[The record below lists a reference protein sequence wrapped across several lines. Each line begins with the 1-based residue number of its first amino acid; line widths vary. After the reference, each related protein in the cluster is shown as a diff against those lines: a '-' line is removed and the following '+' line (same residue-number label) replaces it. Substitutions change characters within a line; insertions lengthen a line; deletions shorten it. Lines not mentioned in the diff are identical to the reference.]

1 MTFIVNLNNS
11 TGYFNLPFKA
21 TGWLVWFAFLGFNLY
36 LLFRWRKYQREL
48 NRFRRITQFILAV
61 LTPLSALFF
70 GLHLPV
76 GNALPQPGLTTLPTS
91 PVLMFFSTIPWVL
104 AAGLLGPLSSGLLA
118 GFSGII
124 LALYADHNFFLPL
137 IYMLSGLVFGWLMQQ
152 NYRSISFRLAR
163 VPMVLGLVMIL
174 IYPIFFIVFTLFTV
188 GDSLAVRLDYA
199 ISLLPGVSIAFA
211 LQLLMG
217 VIFAQAISLIAPN
230 LWQQEQKTIASPEE
244 RNLEAGLLYRM
255 APLGAIFALLVIV
268 ILSIFM
274 FNTNQQRLAVQMRN
288 VADSAGGSI
297 PFSLETGQNLIVQL
311 AEDDRLLQTDN
322 PFLVEDV
329 LVEYLNRVP
338 FYNQLTYLDSDQNL
352 IAAYPRTSLNSIDLT
367 LQEQEAIDF
376 ALRGV
381 YFQSYSLEPEHEGEA
396 ARLTFVVAVESDT
409 GQVGV
414 IIGRTNLDQNPFF
427 IPSLEI
433 LESLSEIGGV
443 AMLVDE
449 QGMVLYH
456 PDSTLIGTYYL
467 GEIDLR
473 NPLYDIR
480 HTSADGTREIL
491 YVQPVPGRSWA
502 IITTMPTEV
511 SQELTLR
518 STLPLSIMLIL
529 LLAIVF
535 SVLRIAIRPVIRS
548 IGDLAGQ
555 ATQVANGELD
565 HSLESERVD
574 EVGQLANALEIM
586 RLSLRARMEEVERL
600 LQVTKGVASSL
611 EMDAAVNPI
620 LQGALTIGASAARLV
635 LSETAVPEFDK
646 DTRRQYGQG
655 ESAETYKALDR
666 QILALIKNQPE
677 VELSNPARA
686 RLQNFGNPLPGAILA
701 VSLIHEHVQYGV
713 LWIAFDKAHKFTN
726 EERRFIR
733 SVAGQAA
740 LAASNARLY
749 LSAQLGRTRMEAIL
763 ESTLE
768 PLLVTD
774 HQNQLLLANPAAQK
788 LLEKT
793 SEELLGKP
801 VAEIIEHETL
811 RKILTAVDGDTTPK
825 PIEITFPN
833 HQVYFVTASPV
844 IVEGKKMGRVCLLR
858 NVTHYKELDAMK
870 SEFVDTVNHDL
881 RAPLTTMRGYAT
893 MLDMVGDLNE
903 QQSRYVKKIVQGVE
917 NMSRL
922 VNTLLD
928 LGRIEA
934 GVGLKLELL
943 PITDV
948 VRQVAEALRMEA
960 IQKQIDY
967 QVLMPEETMPVVQAD
982 QALLERAIQNLIDNA
997 IKFTPPQGKVEIDLY
1012 QEGDNS
1018 IVLKVKD
1025 SGVGISPVDLPRL
1038 FERFYRGANRA
1049 AQSEQGSGL
1058 GLAIVKSIVE
1068 RHNGTVSADSLLG
1081 KGSVFT
1087 ITLPIRQPEK

>member
-1 MTFIVNLNNS
+1 MTFIVNLSDS
-11 TGYFNLPFKA
+11 TGYFNSPSGGI
-21 TGWLVWFAFLGFNLY
+21 GWVIWLAFLGFNLY
-36 LLFRWRKYQREL
+36 LLIRWRKYQREL
-48 NRFRRITQFILAV
+48 NRFRRIAQLFLAI
-61 LTPLSALFF
+61 LTPLTALFF
-70 GLHLPV
+70 GLRLPV
-76 GNALPQPGLTTLPTS
+76 GNALPQPGITSLPS
-91 PVLMFFSTIPWVL
+91 GPVLMFFAALPWVL
-104 AAGLLGPLSSGLLA
+104 SAGLNGPLTSGILA
-118 GFSGII
+118 GFSG
-124 LALYADHNFFLPL
+124 LLLGLYDTHNLFIPL
-137 IYMLSGLVFGWLMQQ
+137 GYMLFGLVFGWLMQQ
-152 NYRSISFRLAR
+152 NYRSLTYRLAR
-163 VPMVLGLVMIL
+163 VPMVVGLGMMLV
-174 IYPIFFIVFTLFTV
+174 YPVLFVLFTILSV
-188 GDSLAVRLDYA
+188 GDTIAVRLDYA
-199 ISLLPGVSIAFA
+199 FSLLPGVSIAFA
-211 LQLLMG
+211 LQLLMA
-217 VIFAQAISLIAPN
+217 VIFAQAISLIGPQI
-230 LWQQEQKTIASPEE
+230 WHEEQKSSPAPTEVS
-244 RNLEAGLLYRM
+244 LESGLLSRM
-255 APLGAIFALLVIV
+255 APLGVVFAFLVIV
-268 ILSIFM
+268 ILSLFIF
-274 FNTNQQRLAVQMRN
+274 NANQQRLAVQMRN
-288 VADSAGGSI
+288 VADAAGGSL

-311 AEDDRLLQTDN
+311 SEDERLQQIDN
-322 PFLVEDV
+322 RFLIEDV
-329 LVEYLNRVP
+329 LIEYLNRVP
-338 FYNQLTYLDSDQNL
+338 FFNQFTYLDTDQNL
-352 IAAYPRTSLNSIDLT
+352 IAAYPRQSLGNIALT
-367 LQEQEAIDF
+367 PQEQEAIEF

-381 YFQSYSLEPEHEGEA
+381 SFQSYSLEPEHENEA
-396 ARLTFVVAVESDT
+396 ARLTFVVAINDDA
-409 GQVGV
+409 GQIGV

-427 IPSLEI
+427 IPSLNN

-456 PDSTLIGTYYL
+456 PDASLIGTYYV

-473 NPLYDIR
+473 SPMYDIR
-480 HTSADGTREIL
+480 HTAADGTREIL

-502 IITTMPTEV
+502 IVTSMPTEI
-511 SQELTLR
+511 SQELTLET
-518 STLPLSIMLIL
+518 TLPLSIMLVL

-548 IGDLAGQ
+548 IGNLAEQ
-555 ATQVANGELD
+555 ATQVSNGELD
-565 HSLESERVD
+565 LSLESERVD
-574 EVGQLANALEIM
+574 EVGQLANAIEKM

-600 LQVTKGVASSL
+600 LQVSKGVASSL

-620 LQGALTIGASAARLV
+620 LQGALTIGASSARLV
-635 LSETAVPEFDK
+635 LSETAAPEFDK
-646 DTRRQYGQG
+646 DVRRQYGQG
-655 ESAETYKALDR
+655 TSAETYKNLDG
-666 QILALIKNQPE
+666 QMLALIKNQPE

-686 RLQNFGNPLPGAILA
+686 RLQNFGDPLPGAVLA
-701 VSLIHEHVQYGV
+701 VALTHENVHYGV

-768 PLLVTD
+768 PLMVTD
-774 HQNQLLLANPAAQK
+774 HQNQLLLVNPAAQK
-788 LLEKT
+788 LLDKT
-793 SEELLGKP
+793 NEELIGKP
-801 VAEIIEHETL
+801 VAEIIEQESL
-811 RKILTAVDGDTTPK
+811 QKLLIAKDSDTTPT
-825 PIEITFPN
+825 PMEITFPN
-833 HQVYFVTASPV
+833 NQIFFATAAPV
-844 IVEGKKMGRVCLLR
+844 KVEGKKMGRVCLLR
-858 NVTHYKELDAMK
+858 DITHYKELDAMK

-903 QQSRYVKKIVQGVE
+903 QQTRYVKKIVQGVE

-948 VRQVAEALRMEA
+948 VRQVSEALRMEA

-967 QVLMPEETMPVVQAD
+967 QVRLPENTMPVIQAD

-997 IKFTPPQGKVEIDLY
+997 IKFTPPEGKVEVLLH
-1012 QEGDNS
+1012 QEGDEK
-1018 IVLKVKD
+1018 IVLEVRD
-1025 SGVGISPVDLPRL
+1025 SGVGISPVDMPRL

-1049 AQSEQGSGL
+1049 AHAEKGSGL

-1068 RHNGTVSADSLLG
+1068 RHNGTVVADSLLG